1 MTPKY
6 LVDGEVTSQLRDGT
20 LHVTLDRAE
29 KRNALNAAMFATL
42 KQVFDAAAMTNDI
55 RCLILRA
62 SGPIFSAGADL
73 AEPSSRTVG
82 AYRYVSSVGRVVLSL
97 SELAV
102 PTVALVGGPAVGVSC
117 GLAMA
122 CDFTILSSDARL
134 SFPFARRG
142 LVPDGGATWLLPRA
156 IGSKRAKQ
164 VLMLGE
170 DVDAATAH
178 ALGIAS
184 AVVAPEDLDAEGE
197 RMARL
202 LSTGPTV
209 SLGLMKRLIDDAE
222 TATLGEALE
231 SEARCQH
238 ITRTVDDASEA
249 IDAFFAKREPHF
261 TGWGTA
267 NRAKS
272 DGRDGGVQ

>member
-6 LVDGEVTSQLRDGT
+6 LVEGDISSQLRDGT
-20 LHVTLDRAE
+20 LHIALDRAE

-42 KQVFDAAAMTNDI
+42 QQVLDAAAMTNDI
-55 RCLILRA
+55 RCLVLRA

-82 AYRYVSSVGRVVLSL
+82 AYRYVSSVGRVVGSL
-97 SELAV
+97 AELAI

-117 GLAMA
+117 GLALA
-122 CDFTILSSDARL
+122 CDFTILSSDARF

-142 LVPDGGATWLLPRA
+142 LVPDGGATWFLPRA

-164 VLMLGE
+164 LLMLGE

-178 ALGIAS
+178 ALGMAG
-184 AVVAPEDLDAEGE
+184 AVVPPEDLDAEGE
-197 RMARL
+197 RLARL
-202 LSTGPTV
+202 LATGPTV
-209 SLGLMKRLIDDAE
+209 SLGLMKRLIDGAE

-261 TGWGTA
+261 TGWGPA
-267 NRAKS
+267 DKAR
-272 DGRDGGVQ
+272 GHERDGKVQ